1 MDDQTLT
8 LFLIESMTLSFADG
22 IRKVE
27 KSTIP
32 GTSQRVYKRD
42 GLLYLETSAGTNQ
55 RRKTGIYVMREDPV
69 TPVFGMDIVSEFYA
83 DALTRCHVAH
93 TDVLRLVYDAR
104 IAGFEQARA
113 EIAGGKPF
121 CLFRIPAR
129 EEHAPVG
136 RYGTPGTLKY
146 GETVDDNLDFFGG
159 GEDVHFH
166 PQHRRS
172 SELLFRSQIQGCRL

>member
-8 LFLIESMTLSFADG
+8 LFLIESMSLSFADG

-55 RRKTGIYVMREDPV
+55 RRKTGIYVMLEDPV
-69 TPVFGMDIVSEFYA
+69 RPIFTLDIVSEFYA
-83 DALTRCHVAH
+83 DALTRCHVTY
-93 TDVLRLVYDAR
+93 TDVLRFVHDAR
-104 IAGFEQARA
+104 LAGFERTKA
-113 EIAGGKPF
+113 EITEGKKF

-136 RYGTPGTLKY
+136 RYGNPGTLKY
-146 GETVDDNLDFFGG
+146 GEDVDDNLDFFGG

-166 PQHRRS
+166 PQHRRN